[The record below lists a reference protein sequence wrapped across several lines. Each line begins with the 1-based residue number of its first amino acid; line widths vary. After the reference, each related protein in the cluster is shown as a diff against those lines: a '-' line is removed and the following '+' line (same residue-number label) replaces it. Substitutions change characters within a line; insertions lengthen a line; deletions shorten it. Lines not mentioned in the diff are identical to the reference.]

1 MRRSADPLLLEQQ
14 RFNAARMSDQGIEPK
29 VIAASLGFDDQT
41 VRRWLRAYR
50 RGGMEALKAKVHP
63 GPTPRM
69 TDAQE
74 QQLLALLER
83 PPPDAYAATDGL
95 AGQLWTAAKIAT
107 LIKGRFGVCYHPSH
121 VGQMMHDLDYSQQLP
136 HKRPR
141 ERDQA
146 KVDRWLEEQWPRIVR
161 RAIETAA
168 VIVFVDESGF
178 LMNPLRKK
186 VWAKRGHTP
195 ELLHRTRN
203 HAKVSVIGGLVA
215 SSSSSSS
222 SSSSDDVR
230 LLTQWHPGESVDQT
244 RVVQFL
250 ERLLKECPGNVI
262 VVWDNLPAHRSKL
275 VKAFCAAHRELWL
288 ENLPGY
294 APDLN
299 PIELVW
305 CMSKYHRL
313 ANHGVAE
320 LEQLHQAAQQATDE
334 VAREQDLLKS
344 CIRHAGLADAL
355 YQSGDQ

>member
-1 MRRSADPLLLEQQ
+1 MRRNGDPLLLEQQ

-41 VRRWLRAYR
+41 VRRWLRDYR

-63 GPTPRM
+63 GPTPRL
-69 TDAQE
+69 TEEQK

-83 PPPDAYAATDGL
+83 PPDAYAAPDGL

-146 KVDRWLEEQWPRIVR
+146 KIDLWLAQEWPRIVR
-161 RAIETAA
+161 RAIDHAA
-168 VIVFVDESGF
+168 RIAFVDEAGF

-186 VWAKRGHTP
+186 VWAKRGRTP
-195 ELLHRTRN
+195 QLPHRTRD
-203 HAKVSVIGGLVA
+203 HEKVSVIGALVA
-215 SSSSSSS
+215 ETG
-222 SSSSDDVR
+222 R
-230 LLTQWHPGESVDQT
+230 RGREALLTQWHPDANVDAQA
-244 RVVQFL
+244 VVGFL
-250 ERLLKECPGNVI
+250 EELLAECPGDLI

-275 VKAFCAAHRELWL
+275 VKAFLAAHPRLWL
-288 ENLPGY
+288 EALPGY
-294 APDLN
+294 APELN

-305 CMSKYHRL
+305 CMSKYHRM
-313 ANHGVAE
+313 ANHGIDD
-320 LEQLHQAAQQATDE
+320 LERLHAAAQAATDE
-334 VAREQDLLKS
+334 VARHTELLQS

-355 YQSGDQ
+355 YPDGAQ